1 MLRFVN
7 TQTTK
12 LYIFMFFLLC
22 FYTDLNW
29 SSHDHASV
37 PNDLDSSNA
46 SASLH
51 EYALAGQSSS
61 PTYYIKHV
69 LSTWVQVIHEYPAC
83 LFSSSPDE
91 TRIAECRSV
100 HAKIVQEW
108 EGRADKHNTCTDLCS
123 DVETSRKWF
132 GEHWVVFMR
141 FSLFRSCTHVA
152 HPRGPTD
159 QEY

>member
-1 MLRFVN
+1 
-7 TQTTK
+7 
-12 LYIFMFFLLC
+12 MFFSPLDCVREIGLKGFIYFLSALYFFSSNSRHALC
-22 FYTDLNW
+22 EL
-29 SSHDHASV
+29 SSHSWALVISPHAPGVLLWSH
-37 PNDLDSSNA
+37 P
-46 SASLH
+46 
-51 EYALAGQSSS
+51 LAWLR
-61 PTYYIKHV
+61 P
-69 LSTWVQVIHEYPAC
+69 WVQVIHEYPVC

-100 HAKIVQEW
+100 HAKIVHEW

-141 FSLFRSCTHVA
+141 FSLFRSCTNVA
-152 HPRGPTD
+152 QPRGPTD